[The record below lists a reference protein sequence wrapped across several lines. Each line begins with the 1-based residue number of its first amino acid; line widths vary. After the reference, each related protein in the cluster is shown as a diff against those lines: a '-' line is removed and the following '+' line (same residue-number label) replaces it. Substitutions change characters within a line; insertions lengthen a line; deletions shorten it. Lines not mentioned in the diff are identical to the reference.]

1 MLGLYLRLVNAL
13 RSEEGQDVVE
23 YALLVILITVAL
35 IAIFPGVA
43 STVSSALQR
52 AIDGLGLGLQG
63 TP

>member
-52 AIDGLGLGLQG
+52 AIDGLGLQG

>member
-23 YALLVILITVAL
+23 YALLVVLIAVAL

-52 AIDGLGLGLQG
+52 AIDGLGLQG